1 MRTSHSVLKLVTFPA
16 FLVIAVFGLPSVAET
31 VLTTQEAA
39 GVSVRN
45 VQAMGADVQGEIVN
59 QTDATVVGAEL
70 LVRHR
75 WLWADETR
83 PGTDDPGWAD
93 IHPVNVSIPA
103 GGSAPFRVQASRIA
117 PQRSDGTFQTE
128 VSVHRFRTIPSQ

>member
-1 MRTSHSVLKLVTFPA
+1 MRTSRSVLKLVTIPA
-16 FLVIAVFGLPSVAET
+16 CVVIALFGLPSLAET
-31 VLTTQEAA
+31 ILTTQQAA
-39 GVSVRN
+39 GVSARN
-45 VQAMGADVQGEIVN
+45 VQVMGPTVQGEIVN

-83 PGTDDPGWAD
+83 PGMDDPGWVD

-103 GGSAPFRVQASRIA
+103 GGSAPFRVQSSRIA

-128 VSVHRFRTIPSQ
+128 VSVRRFRTIPSQ